1 MPSGQESSRT
11 PVGPP
16 PNRRTIP
23 SFEMSLVGQGSLR
36 DEGIVVTTLQNSL
49 QDDPRRLSPH
59 YHDFFQ
65 LMLLRG
71 SGRVMHDFRD
81 YQVAGLN
88 LLFLSPGQVH
98 TIRPQPGF
106 GGVVLSFTQ
115 NFFDHGSPPPSALL
129 DLPLFFPAEAA
140 PLLAVAPAD
149 RFRVAE
155 VFPEME
161 REFAAAE
168 PRAGEALRAWLHL
181 LFTRVHRQ
189 LAQVQ
194 PPTPPTRASRLVR
207 EFQLAVER
215 DFRTRH
221 ELADYARELGITPNH
236 LNDLFRAVTGHSAGA
251 LVRRRRLLDA
261 KRLLSHSELTVAEV
275 AYHVGFAD
283 PSYFGRFFRR
293 ETGNSPAEFRTEI
306 REKYH
311 SKDG

>member
-1 MPSGQESSRT
+1 
-11 PVGPP
+11 
-16 PNRRTIP
+16 
-23 SFEMSLVGQGSLR
+23 MSVLGRGSLR
-36 DEGIVVTTLQNSL
+36 EEGIVVTTLQESL
-49 QDDPRRLSPH
+49 QNDPRRLTPH

-71 SGRVMHDFRD
+71 DGQVMHDFRD

-98 TIRPQPGF
+98 TIRPRPGF

-115 NFFDHGSPPPSALL
+115 IFFDHGSPPPSALL

-140 PLLAVAPAD
+140 PLLPVAQND
-149 RFRVAE
+149 RFRVTE
-155 VFPEME
+155 VFAEME

-189 LAQVQ
+189 LAAER
-194 PPTPPTRASRLVR
+194 PPEPLTRSSRLVR

-221 ELADYARELGITPNH
+221 ELADYARELGITANH
-236 LNDLFRAVTGHSAGA
+236 LNDLIRAETGHSAGA
-251 LVRRRRLLDA
+251 VVRRRRLLDA

-275 AYHVGFAD
+275 AYQVGFAA

-293 ETGNSPAEFRTEI
+293 ETGSSPAEFRTRI

-311 SKDG
+311 AKDG